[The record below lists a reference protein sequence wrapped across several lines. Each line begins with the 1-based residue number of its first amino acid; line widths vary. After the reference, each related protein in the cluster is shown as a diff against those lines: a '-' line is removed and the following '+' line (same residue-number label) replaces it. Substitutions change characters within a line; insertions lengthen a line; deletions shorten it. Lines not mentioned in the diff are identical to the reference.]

1 MTLNFQSF
9 VIGSLQNNCYVV
21 HEPGSNKAAIVD
33 PGEGAEPVIAYLK
46 KNTMALEKILIT
58 HAHFDHILGCKAVN
72 EAFPFAAIFLHQ
84 DDAALWNNS
93 GNAQLFGYI
102 PVYLPQPTHWLQD
115 SEVIPVGNDVL
126 EARHTPGHTPG
137 HVVYYSSTAGCVF
150 CGDLIFRHSVGRTDL
165 PGGDFAQL
173 RDSIETKIYT
183 LPDSTILLPGH
194 GPATTVGAEKLYNPY
209 V

>member
-72 EAFPFAAIFLHQ
+72 EAFPFAKIFLHQ

-102 PVYLPQPTHWLQD
+102 PVDLPQPTHWLQD
-115 SEVIPVGNDVL
+115 GEVIPVGNDVL

-173 RDSIETKIYT
+173 RDSIETKIFT

-194 GPATTVGAEKLYNPY
+194 GPTTTVGEEKLYNPY

>member
-1 MTLNFQSF
+1 
-9 VIGSLQNNCYVV
+9 
-21 HEPGSNKAAIVD
+21 
-33 PGEGAEPVIAYLK
+33 
-46 KNTMALEKILIT
+46 
-58 HAHFDHILGCKAVN
+58 VN
-72 EAFPFAAIFLHQ
+72 EAFPFAKIFLHQ

-102 PVYLPQPTHWLQD
+102 PVDLPQPTHWLQD
-115 SEVIPVGNDVL
+115 GEVIPVGNDVL

-150 CGDLIFRHSVGRTDL
+150 CGDLIFRHNVGRTDL

-173 RDSIETKIYT
+173 RDSIETKIFT

-194 GPATTVGAEKLYNPY
+194 GPATTVGEEKLYNPY